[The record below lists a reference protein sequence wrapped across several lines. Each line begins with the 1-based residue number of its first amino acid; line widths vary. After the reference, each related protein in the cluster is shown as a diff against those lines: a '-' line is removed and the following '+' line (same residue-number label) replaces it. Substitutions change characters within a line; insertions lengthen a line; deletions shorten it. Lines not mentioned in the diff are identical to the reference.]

1 MSAAQ
6 SPLYYDV
13 AQGNIRQ
20 VFGDTLVAIGR
31 QNPNLLVLD
40 CQTAL
45 PTAASTFA
53 RAFPERFIDLGI
65 AEQNAVS
72 FAAGLARM
80 DFVPLL
86 ALFGC
91 FSARRALDQ
100 ITIQAAYADLNVKV
114 CGLYAGLTSPNTG
127 ATHQVTTDL
136 ATMRAIP
143 GMTVVEPADALE
155 LSLALPAAVAHRGP
169 VYFRLV
175 RGDIGGPCPPVS
187 PPGYAFRLGRAALLR
202 EGGDVTLVGSG
213 LMVSRCLRAAELL
226 AAEGVAADVI
236 NVSTIKPLDAECI
249 VARARQSGAVVTA
262 ENHSVLGGL
271 GGAVAEAL
279 GDERPVPLV
288 RVGVRDRFGTSGP
301 LEELFPL
308 YGLTAEAVVEAARR
322 ACRAK
327 VNRGA

>member
-1 MSAAQ
+1 MSAA
-6 SPLYYDV
+6 STPLYYDV

-20 VFGDTLVAIGR
+20 VLGDTLVAVGR
-31 QNPNLLVLD
+31 ENPELLVLD

-45 PTAASTFA
+45 PTAAVNFA

-80 DFVPLL
+80 GFIPLL

-100 ITIQAAYADLNVKV
+100 ITVQAAYAELNVKV

-136 ATMRAIP
+136 AVMRAIP
-143 GMTVVEPADALE
+143 TMTVVEPADAVE
-155 LSLALPAAVAHRGP
+155 LSQALPAVIAHRGP

-175 RGDIGGPCPPVS
+175 RGDIGGPCPRVT
-187 PPGYAFRLGRAALLR
+187 PPGRPFRLGKATLLR
-202 EGGDVTLVGSG
+202 EGRDVTLLGSG

-226 AAEGVAADVI
+226 AEEGIAADVV
-236 NVSTIKPLDAECI
+236 NVSTIKPLDAELI
-249 VARARQSGAVVTA
+249 LARAGQSGAVVTA

-271 GGAVAEAL
+271 GGAVAELL
-279 GDERPVPLV
+279 GAERPVPLV
-288 RVGVRDRFGTSGP
+288 RVGIDDRFGTSGA
-301 LEELFPL
+301 LEELLPL
-308 YGLTAEAVVEAARR
+308 YGLTAESVAGAARR
-322 ACRAK
+322 ACEAK
-327 VNRGA
+327 RR